1 MRDAHEPEHAA
12 GPGGEAEPS
21 LDGDPDGT
29 GRRDRPDPPRHRTP
43 SPADALEVDPEDDP
57 ADVLGGLAGFGD
69 VRGITD
75 LSGLLDVAGPDFL
88 EQVAD
93 EVDAADGPAL
103 EDLADAVEG
112 ATDLDDDADDDPDD
126 DVRGGPA
133 HPPIFGADRGAARA
147 GTAVAGFRRLAT
159 SIADA
164 VLALNP
170 ETAPAGTRAARL
182 ARLADLT
189 PEGTGQAAEVLAD
202 ALTAL
207 DAVDDTVLPVPDA
220 VDLEI
225 LRVWVAG
232 LQWDLMDAPAAHDPL
247 RHVPARLLPAPWDDD
262 ALPAGSP
269 LDTGALETVAGLLR
283 TAQGRLADLAPRLEH
298 ARDAT
303 GLSVPAVDAAL
314 ARVRRLRA
322 SLPDDVAALTAPVGD
337 EVDALA
343 PGLSGALGSAT
354 AALDV
359 HEQWLLA
366 VRRSA
371 DADPRIGARRYAARL
386 WYLLDVELD
395 PDALLV
401 RAESDLLGVEEELA
415 ELAGLLGAPTG
426 PEGVRDLLRSVA
438 ADDGRPPA
446 GVLADVAREVVALD
460 LVSVDGVVGGLAGAR
475 CPLAGADERSV
486 PDTPAPG
493 AVGGALRDVVA
504 AHSGGPGPPAP
515 GRARGPGRAADGD
528 PARRAERAVRRGL
541 GGRRREPAHPV
552 RRRDAGPARPAPGR
566 PPRPA
571 AAPGRPLRRRRPH
584 ARPPPARGRGGGAA
598 RRARPPEPAR
608 GAGGDGV
615 DARAPGRRQ
624 RRVRRRPPRRR
635 RPVPAGRRPPG
646 RRHPRRPRRRPRPR
660 AGAAAAP
667 RAPAGP
673 AGGVL
678 GPALSRRG
686 ARPDAAHPGPV
697 RSGARPRTG

>member
-21 LDGDPDGT
+21 PDDVPGGT
-29 GRRDRPDPPRHRTP
+29 GERPPDRVRESGGPRHRTP
-43 SPADALEVDPEDDP
+43 SPADAVDVDPEDDP

-69 VRGITD
+69 VRGLTD

-93 EVDAADGPAL
+93 EVDAG
-103 EDLADAVEG
+103 EG
-112 ATDLDDDADDDPDD
+112 ADDGVDDLDPAALDDLDDLDDLEDAADD
-126 DVRGGPA
+126 GSA

-147 GTAVAGFRRLAT
+147 GNAVAGFRRLAT

-164 VLALNP
+164 VLALSP
-170 ETAPAGTRAARL
+170 QTAPAGTRAARV

-189 PEGTGQAAEVLAD
+189 PDGTAQAAGVLAD

-207 DAVDDTVLPVPDA
+207 DAVDDTVLPAAAA
-220 VDLEI
+220 VDLAL
-225 LRVWVAG
+225 LRIWVAG

-247 RHVPARLLPAPWDDD
+247 RHVPVRLLPAPWDDD
-262 ALPAGSP
+262 ALPSGSP
-269 LDTGALETVAGLLR
+269 LDTGALDTLAGLLR

-303 GLSVPAVDAAL
+303 GLSGPAVDAAL

-322 SLPDDVAALTAPVGD
+322 ALPDDVAALVAPVGD

-343 PGLSGALGSAT
+343 PGLSGALGSAL

-371 DADPRIGARRYAARL
+371 DADPRIGARRYGARL

-415 ELAGLLGAPTG
+415 ELAGLLGASTG
-426 PEGVRDLLRSVA
+426 PDGVRDLLRSVA
-438 ADDGRPPA
+438 ADDGRPPG

-460 LVSVDGVVGGLAGAR
+460 LVTVEGVVGGLAGAR
-475 CPLAGADERSV
+475 CPLAGADERSL
-486 PDTPAPG
+486 PDTPSPD

-504 AHSGGPGPPAP
+504 AHCGVPGHLLQAAHAARAELPTATRLVAPSPLFVEGWAVAAESLLTLSDAGTPAQ
-515 GRARGPGRAADGD
+515 RAR
-528 PARRAERAVRRGL
+528 RRVAHLALQLRRAVRCVVDVRTHVHHLSAEEGAAL
-541 GGRRREPAHPV
+541 LVERAHLTPRAAQDAMESTLVHPV
-552 RRRDAGPARPAPGR
+552 AGSVGYV
-566 PPRPA
+566 
-571 AAPGRPLRRRRPH
+571 
-584 ARPPPARGRGGGAA
+584 
-598 RRARPPEPAR
+598 
-608 GAGGDGV
+608 GDHLV
-615 DARAPGRRQ
+615 SD
-624 RRVRRRPPRRR
+624 V
-635 RPVPAGRRPPG
+635 
-646 RRHPRRPRRRPRPR
+646 
-660 AGAAAAP
+660 
-667 RAPAGP
+667 
-673 AGGVL
+673 
-678 GPALSRRG
+678 LSRLG
-686 ARPDAAHPGPV
+686 AARPDAGTRAVHDAVLAHGPV
-697 RSGARPRTG
+697 PPRHLALLLGLPAESSGRH